1 MTKLRQF
8 LGGLICTLCGWMLTA
23 CSSDEDSLQIPE
35 GKGYVKLNLTADAG
49 FQTKAALDESTYQ
62 DKENYTVQILDK
74 EDGSTIK
81 NWKYAEIPEGLIEL
95 ANGSYVLKAFC
106 GEDKNASTTSM
117 NVEGTSDFDINGDQ
131 KEVSVTCAPVC
142 ARVTIVGEGM
152 DEQFS
157 DWSAMI
163 GTKAQGSGSF
173 YQYPKDGDPVS
184 LKVEKGES
192 ISVNFTFTPKSGSKT
207 TTASKNYTVNPNEAL
222 KITLK
227 PGTSESGKLGI
238 TITIDGSTND
248 ETINIEIPADCG

>member
-8 LGGLICTLCGWMLTA
+8 LGGLICALCGWMLTA
-23 CSSDEDSLQIPE
+23 CSSEEDSLQIPE
-35 GKGYVKLNLTADAG
+35 GKGYVKLNLTTNTG
-49 FQTKAALDESTYQ
+49 FQTKAMDESFY
-62 DKENYTVQILDK
+62 ENRGNYTVQILDD
-74 EDGSTIK
+74 EGSIVK
-81 NWKYAEIPEGLIEL
+81 NWKYTEIPEDLIEL

-117 NVEGTSDFDINGDQ
+117 YVEGTNGFDINGDQ

-173 YQYPKDGDPVS
+173 YQYPKDGDPVY

-207 TTASKNYTVNPNEAL
+207 TTASKTYTVNPNEAL

-227 PGTSESGKLGI
+227 PGTSESGNLGI

-248 ETINIEIPADCG
+248 ETINIEIPADWV

>member
-1 MTKLRQF
+1 MIKLKQF
-8 LGGLICTLCGWMLTA
+8 LGGLICALCGWMLTA

-35 GKGYVKLNLTADAG
+35 GKGYVKLNLTTNTG
-49 FQTKAALDESTYQ
+49 FQTKAMDESFYGNR
-62 DKENYTVQILDK
+62 ENYTVQILDN
-74 EDGSTIK
+74 EGSIVK
-81 NWKYAEIPEGLIEL
+81 NWKYTEIPEDLIEL

-106 GEDKNASTTSM
+106 GEDKNVSTTSM
-117 NVEGTSDFDINGDQ
+117 YVEGTSNFDIDGDQ

-173 YQYPKDGDPVS
+173 YQYPKDGDPVY

-227 PGTSESGKLGI
+227 PAASENGNLGI

-248 ETINIEIPADCG
+248 ETINIEIPADWV

>member
-1 MTKLRQF
+1 MIKLKQF
-8 LGGLICTLCGWMLTA
+8 LGGLICALCGWMLTA

-35 GKGYVKLNLTADAG
+35 GKGYVKLNLTTNTG
-49 FQTKAALDESTYQ
+49 FQTKAMDESFY
-62 DKENYTVQILDK
+62 ENRGNYTVQILDD
-74 EDGSTIK
+74 EGSIVK
-81 NWKYAEIPEGLIEL
+81 NWKYTEIPEDLIEL

-106 GEDKNASTTSM
+106 GEDKNVSTTSM
-117 NVEGTSDFDINGDQ
+117 YVEGTSNFDIDGDQ

-173 YQYPKDGDPVS
+173 YQYPKDGDPVY

-227 PGTSESGKLGI
+227 PAASENGNLGI

-248 ETINIEIPADCG
+248 ETINIEIPADWV

>member
-8 LGGLICTLCGWMLTA
+8 LGGLICALCGWMLTA
-23 CSSDEDSLQIPE
+23 CSSEEDSLQIPE
-35 GKGYVKLNLTADAG
+35 GKGYVKLSLTTNTG
-49 FQTKAALDESTYQ
+49 FQTKAMDESYYT
-62 DKENYTVQILDK
+62 KENNYTVQILSK
-74 EDGSTIK
+74 EDGSTVK
-81 NWKYAEIPEGLIEL
+81 NWKYAEIPEDLIEL

-117 NVEGTSDFDINGDQ
+117 YVEGTSDFDINGDQ

-157 DWSAMI
+157 DWYAMI
-163 GTKAQGSGSF
+163 GTKALDSDKYKYS
-173 YQYPKDGDPVS
+173 KEDNDPVY

-192 ISVNFTFTPKSGSKT
+192 ISVDFTFTPKSGSKNT
-207 TTASKNYTVNPNEAL
+207 TVSKTYTVNPNEAL

-227 PGTSESGKLGI
+227 PAASENGNLGI

-248 ETINIEIPADCG
+248 ETINIEIPADWV

>member
-1 MTKLRQF
+1 MTTLRQF
-8 LGGLICTLCGWMLTA
+8 LGGLICALCGWMLTA
-23 CSSDEDSLQIPE
+23 CSSEEDSLQIPE
-35 GKGYVKLNLTADAG
+35 GKGYVKLNLTTDAG

-62 DKENYTVQILDK
+62 NKDNYTVQILDD
-74 EDGSTIK
+74 EGSIVK
-81 NWKYAEIPEGLIEL
+81 NWKYTEIPEDLIEL

-117 NVEGTSDFDINGDQ
+117 YVEGTSDFDINGDQ

-157 DWSAMI
+157 DWYAMI
-163 GTKAQGSGSF
+163 GTKALDSDKYKYS
-173 YQYPKDGDPVS
+173 KEDNDPVY

-227 PGTSESGKLGI
+227 PAASENGNLGI

-248 ETINIEIPADCG
+248 ETINIEIPADWV

>member
-8 LGGLICTLCGWMLTA
+8 LGGLICALCGWMLTA
-23 CSSDEDSLQIPE
+23 CSSEEDSLQIPE
-35 GKGYVKLNLTADAG
+35 GKGYVKLNLTTNTG
-49 FQTKAALDESTYQ
+49 FQTKAMDESYYT
-62 DKENYTVQILDK
+62 KEENYTVQILDD
-74 EDGSTIK
+74 EGSIVK
-81 NWKYAEIPEGLIEL
+81 NWKYTEIPEGLIEL
-95 ANGSYVLKAFC
+95 ENGSYVLKAFC

-117 NVEGTSDFDINGDQ
+117 YVEGTSDFDINGDQ

-157 DWSAMI
+157 DWYAMI
-163 GTKAQGSGSF
+163 GTKALVSDKYKYS
-173 YQYPKDGDPVS
+173 KEDNDPVY

-192 ISVNFTFTPKSGSKT
+192 ISVDFTFTPKSGSKNT
-207 TTASKNYTVNPNEAL
+207 TVSKTYTVNPNEAL

-227 PGTSESGKLGI
+227 PAASENGNLGI

-248 ETINIEIPADCG
+248 ETINIEIPADWV

>member
-8 LGGLICTLCGWMLTA
+8 LGGLLCALGGWMLTA
-23 CSSDEDSLQIPE
+23 CSSEEDSLQIPE
-35 GKGYVKLNLTADAG
+35 GKGYVKLNLTTNTG
-49 FQTKAALDESTYQ
+49 FQTKAMDESFY
-62 DKENYTVQILDK
+62 ENRGNYTVQILDD
-74 EDGSTIK
+74 EGSIVK
-81 NWKYAEIPEGLIEL
+81 NWKYTEIPEDLIEL

-117 NVEGTSDFDINGDQ
+117 YVEGTSNFDIDGDQ

-173 YQYPKDGDPVS
+173 YQYPKDGDPVY

-227 PGTSESGKLGI
+227 PAASENGNLGI

-248 ETINIEIPADCG
+248 ETINIEIPADWV